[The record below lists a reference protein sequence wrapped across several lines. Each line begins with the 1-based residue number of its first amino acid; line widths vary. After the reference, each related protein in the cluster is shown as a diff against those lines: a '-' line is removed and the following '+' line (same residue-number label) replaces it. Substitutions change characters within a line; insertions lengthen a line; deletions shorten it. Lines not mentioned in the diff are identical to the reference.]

1 MHDINNDVSQGKRTH
16 ASLKKIHAWLYISR
30 EPGKIPANVIT
41 QKNIT
46 MKPAMKVLGALGIG
60 LAAGAVAGILLAPR
74 KGEET
79 RKLLRRKGE
88 AVADR
93 VKFNLKK
100 GERMVAHAKED
111 IQDVLNGTREK
122 VNQFM

>member
-1 MHDINNDVSQGKRTH
+1 
-16 ASLKKIHAWLYISR
+16 
-30 EPGKIPANVIT
+30 
-41 QKNIT
+41 
-46 MKPAMKVLGALGIG
+46 MKPAMKVLGALCIG
-60 LAAGAVAGILLAPR
+60 LGAGAVAAILLAPR

-79 RKLLRRKGE
+79 RRMLRRKGE
-88 AVADR
+88 KLADN

-111 IQDVLNGTREK
+111 LEDVLNGVGNK

>member
-1 MHDINNDVSQGKRTH
+1 
-16 ASLKKIHAWLYISR
+16 
-30 EPGKIPANVIT
+30 
-41 QKNIT
+41 

-88 AVADR
+88 QVTDR
-93 VKFNLKK
+93 MKFNLKK

-111 IQDVLNGTREK
+111 LQDALNGVGNK